1 MIYRTFQDLQLSA
14 LGFGTMR
21 LPVID
26 GDASRIDEPAV
37 REMVAYAMEHGVN
50 YYDTAYG
57 YHGGQSEVVTGRVL
71 RDYPRERYFL
81 ATKFPSYNPDNV
93 RAEKGEPIFEEQLAK
108 CGVDYFDFYLC
119 HNINSANIEPYLS
132 DEGEK
137 LFEYLLAQ
145 KENGRIRHLGFSV
158 HGDYDIARRFLEK
171 YGQYME
177 FGQIQL
183 NWIDYEHQEARRKV
197 ELFSEFHIPIWVMEP
212 LRGGRLAVLAPKY
225 TEKLASMRPD
235 ESVPGW
241 AFRFL
246 QTVPRVGVILSG
258 MSDMQQL
265 IDNIDIFATEQPLT
279 VPEWE
284 GLMQLAEEMENDMTV
299 PCTACRYCVDFCP
312 QDLDIPNLIA
322 EFNDNALTGKKMA
335 IPAWM
340 LGSIPEEKQP
350 SACLACRSCEKVC
363 PQGIKISEVMR
374 RFAESIVDE

>member
-1 MIYRTFQDLQLSA
+1 MIYRTFRELQLSA
-14 LGFGTMR
+14 LGLGTMR

-37 REMVAYAMEHGVN
+37 REMVACAMENGIN

-57 YHGGQSEVVTGRVL
+57 YHGGQSEIVTGRVL
-71 RDYPRERYFL
+71 RDYPRESYCL

-93 RAEKGEPIFEEQLAK
+93 KAEKGKTIFEEQLAK

-119 HNINSANIEPYLS
+119 HNVNASNIEPYLS
-132 DEGEK
+132 EEGEK
-137 LFEYLLAQ
+137 LLAYLAEQ
-145 KENGRIRHLGFSV
+145 KKNGKIRHLGFSV
-158 HGDYDIARRFLEK
+158 HGDYDVARRFLEK
-171 YGQYME
+171 YGPYIE

-197 ELFSEFHIPIWVMEP
+197 ELFTEYHIPIWVMEP
-212 LRGGRLAVLAPKY
+212 LRGGRLSTLAPKY
-225 TEKLASMRPD
+225 TERLFSMRPD

-246 QTVPRVGVILSG
+246 QTIPHVGVILSG

-265 IDNIDIFATEQPLT
+265 RDNLAIFATEQPLT
-279 VPEWE
+279 RPEWE
-284 GLMQLAEEMENDMTV
+284 GLMGLAEEMKSDMTV
-299 PCTACRYCVDFCP
+299 PCTACRYCTEFCP
-312 QDLDIPNLIA
+312 QGLDIPALIA
-322 EFNDNALTGKKMA
+322 QFNDNALTGKKIA
-335 IPAWM
+335 IPAWT

-363 PQGIKISEVMR
+363 PQGIPISEVMH
-374 RFAESIVDE
+374 RFAEAVVED